1 MDTKRAQHSA
11 MDILIVALEGR
22 PSWLERLALR
32 FLKWRLERLIFRG
45 TRG

>member
-1 MDTKRAQHSA
+1 MDKNTAQHSA

-32 FLKWRLERLIFRG
+32 FLKRRLERLIWRG
-45 TRG
+45 TQ